1 MDFVYLAGAIDC
13 NPGNQK
19 SDWQLYTI
27 KKLANHG
34 IMGIS
39 PLITEQFI
47 RSTQG
52 QGKTAITI
60 NESLIQMCQ
69 ACLFYF
75 SDVFSVGTPQE
86 LYYAYRLNIPLRV
99 VVKPDH
105 IKSLYMEEQATHIV
119 DSLDDAIDI
128 IINQIGANVQ
138 SSEWVDP
145 FRLVK
150 ITRTEAAKKYPMPCR
165 AYGDDACYDLYVSED
180 ITLEPRVFTN
190 VSTGISMEIPSGW
203 WVELRARSSTTR
215 RLNILVADAVI
226 DEGYRGELYIQAIPM
241 DNKPKR
247 IEAGSRIAQFRF
259 SRRRDFHFT
268 EVDELALSLRGANGF
283 GSSGK

>member
-13 NPGNQK
+13 NSERGK
-19 SDWQLYTI
+19 GDWQLHAI
-27 KKLANHG
+27 KKFADHQ
-34 IMGIS
+34 IMGVS
-39 PLITEQFI
+39 PLITEQFVRTI
-47 RSTQG
+47 SG
-52 QGKTAITI
+52 QGKTALTV
-60 NESLIQMCQ
+60 NETLISMCQ

-75 SDVFSVGTPQE
+75 SGVFSIGTPQE
-86 LYYAYRLNIPLRV
+86 LYYAYKLGIPLRV
-99 VVKPDH
+99 VVKPDN

-128 IINQIGANVQ
+128 IINQIGAA
-138 SSEWVDP
+138 SPEWVDP

-150 ITRTEAAKKYPMPCR
+150 VTRSESAKEFPMPCR
-165 AYGDDACYDLYVSED
+165 PYNDDACYDLYVSEPVV
-180 ITLEPRVFTN
+180 LEPGKFTN

-241 DNKPKR
+241 DNKAKMVN
-247 IEAGSRIAQFRF
+247 AGERIAQFRF
-259 SRRRDFHFT
+259 SRRRDFRFT
-268 EVDELALSLRGANGF
+268 EVDELSPSLRGANGF
-283 GSSGK
+283 GSSGR